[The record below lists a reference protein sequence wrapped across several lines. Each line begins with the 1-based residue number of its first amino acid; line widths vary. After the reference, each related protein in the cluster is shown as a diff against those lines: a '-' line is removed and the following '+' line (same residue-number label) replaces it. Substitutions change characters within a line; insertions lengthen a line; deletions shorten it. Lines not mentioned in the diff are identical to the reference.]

1 MSKLKSKLFIII
13 TLSILVV
20 GMTLLGVFGFN
31 QTVDYKDSYEVR
43 VSIDQS
49 VEKAKDILLEETN
62 AYFAE
67 NGIKSKSYA
76 FQKLDDG
83 KVLVYKFN
91 KEVPAAVD
99 GVAAHVDAK
108 LTAESLNAKTT
119 VDVSKIIGNKKSS
132 VGALLLGIGVATV
145 LTFIFAL
152 IMEKL
157 AASVAVAFSS
167 ALSFITFIALMSI
180 TRLPAYPFVGFSV
193 AISVALA
200 GVLSI
205 STANRLRNEYK
216 TAEKPD
222 AKQIALSV
230 MQLEKKKYLFTL
242 VAVLI
247 VAVALSA
254 SFVPYMM
261 IVGGQ
266 VALAG
271 LCAVIVSYFGTSL
284 IWSAIKGAKK

>member
-1 MSKLKSKLFIII
+1 M
-13 TLSILVV
+13 
-20 GMTLLGVFGFN
+20 
-31 QTVDYKDSYEVR
+31 R

-49 VEKAKDILLEETN
+49 VGKAKDVLLAETN

-67 NGIKSKSYA
+67 NGIKSKNYA

-83 KVLVYKFN
+83 KVLVYKFTN
-91 KEVPAAVD
+91 KVPEAVS

-108 LTAESLNAKTT
+108 LAAESLNAKTT
-119 VDVSKIIGNKKSS
+119 VEVSEVIGNKKFD
-132 VGALLLGIGVATV
+132 VGALLLGVGIATV
-145 LTFIFAL
+145 LTFVFAL

-157 AASVAVAFSS
+157 AAAAAVAFSS
-167 ALSFITFIALMSI
+167 VLSFIMFIALMSI
-180 TRLPAYPFVGFSV
+180 TRLPAYPFVGFAAV
-193 AISVALA
+193 ISVALA

-216 TAEKPD
+216 SADKPD
-222 AKQIALSV
+222 ANQIALSV
-230 MQLEKKKYLFTL
+230 MQAEKKKYLFTG

-247 VAVALSA
+247 AAVALSA
-254 SFVPYMM
+254 LFVPYMI

-271 LCAVIVSYFGTSL
+271 LCAVGVSYFGTSL